1 MESDIIKNE
10 SSIRNLSKYLK
21 AINNVFD
28 RYKLIR
34 DNYEG
39 SNQVESEL
47 REFCD
52 NLSEFKKANMN
63 NNFVQIFRKLDNMTS
78 LTLKSEYSED
88 ASELLANKINSS
100 SCNEKFSPT
109 KKASKNESFENL
121 MDGLKRINTES
132 SKMKSTK
139 KITNKKLKYS
149 DLDITENKIKHIS
162 NINVVK
168 TKKKNSNNFT
178 KSRTSFNKKIDNSP
192 RIKSNQINKKD
203 VTLF

>member
-1 MESDIIKNE
+1 
-10 SSIRNLSKYLK
+10 
-21 AINNVFD
+21 
-28 RYKLIR
+28 
-34 DNYEG
+34 
-39 SNQVESEL
+39 
-47 REFCD
+47 
-52 NLSEFKKANMN
+52 
-63 NNFVQIFRKLDNMTS
+63 
-78 LTLKSEYSED
+78 
-88 ASELLANKINSS
+88 
-100 SCNEKFSPT
+100 
-109 KKASKNESFENL
+109 

-203 VTLF
+203 VTNNSTLLVSVNSGKQVCVNNMKRIVSNRMDMSMTGEIKSLDNNIIDKDANNSLILRSQFNSIK